1 MFRQDDNADDGHG
14 SIEVI
19 TIDEYDDFIQQE
31 ISIYICLRL
40 IMFLLLYQYFTKKFI
55 HVQKINILYSFF
67 SQN

>member
-1 MFRQDDNADDGHG
+1 MFRQDDNAEDG

-55 HVQKINILYSFF
+55 HI
-67 SQN
+67 